1 MSKLKRTS
9 AKGAFFALAVW
20 LTGLCMSTPA
30 YSAVCFLP
38 DDTGNCGTGDMNIVP
53 DEPKKGVCDGKTTYT
68 PEEYN
73 EKFDDNCYT
82 YTVGE
87 KNGKTVYCDITK
99 TDTKGYVLDAQNH
112 CCQSGTAWDN
122 KAQKCCTGGKCPI
135 TCPDPQELYVIQ
147 NDLCVCKYGRD
158 IHEHCCPANTLP
170 SNGICC
176 PYDQEGKADGSSLIC
191 CPKNKVNKGGTCVD
205 PVLVQ
210 TCSQMSTDYKASCP
224 TDYKKKEA
232 KDEKGNLVK
241 DSNGTQCYT
250 CEKKPNGKNPLT
262 VRLRLTCDGK
272 TCPDAIYDGDYTFY
286 YGNSGNKYFNSQ
298 PANRDSE
305 NKQDVISIIS
315 DWKTSDFL
323 TKIEGLED
331 FYRINAYF
339 RGILKPTNY
348 HNSEKGQGEI
358 VTSLD
363 KTYSIL
369 EADYTEIDMNKDES
383 GAREVIIPLD
393 LTTKGAQT
401 MPIYRIYAKVKC
413 PGPYDEIKAC
423 NAAEYGTWGYSETDD
438 ICPYR
443 LTDLSTGETSNYFTG
458 SRYDNSYAKNAAG
471 CADFRL
477 LIDGKEAA
485 KYWHYQLYDSVVTDL
500 DSQVNFGNT
509 NCMPMIN
516 AYALKNVIDVS
527 KLSDDEVLIELL
539 YKPEK
544 DYFKK
549 YNGTS
554 FSLEVIPVTTDTD
567 VARPDKTGKSGY
579 EYAFANN
586 ANNPGKMAV
595 GSKTIPL
602 KLTDKNALYTYV
614 GNISTI
620 HPVIRLQAV
629 VDTIKPKRMTSG
641 GSTYEMPYAYMTY
654 RRLPDPTNGGIDLAN
669 IAYQHW
675 MWQNQQVCSDNALNV
690 YVTASRNVLS
700 RIETSLQ
707 DFGINANV
715 VMEKGDIITYPEYGP
730 WCMNLHPSH
739 EYCYNYCECDSKDD
753 YNTGCASCVKKCEAG
768 NINSGVTSFLAK
780 YAKTD
785 GAGNYTTYNQRQISS
800 GPTQS
805 GYVYNDG
812 AIYIIGSGFNT
823 SEDGTTGSNS
833 ESDYET
839 CYNKTCEDFG
849 LNSNS
854 QPGMRCKT
862 ASKCNL
868 KCLKCA
874 YVGCVSDYKYAECST
889 DIADQYDKFSN
900 SSTFCTEPSDDMK
913 GITTTC
919 EQLAKNNSNVKNDLL
934 DTDVISDLSKFVE
947 VFTKPDDVTS
957 TDTRRCAVC
966 VYTSN

>member
-20 LTGLCMSTPA
+20 LTGLCMSAPA

-68 PEEYN
+68 PEVYN

-99 TDTKGYVLDAQNH
+99 TDTKGYVLDAQDH

-122 KAQKCCTGGKCPI
+122 KAQECCTGGKCPI
-135 TCPDPQELYVIQ
+135 TCPDPQELYIIK
-147 NDLCVCKYGRD
+147 NDICVCAYGKVNGD
-158 IHEHCCPANTLP
+158 CCPVNTFP

-176 PYDQEGKADGSSLIC
+176 PYGQEGKADGSSLIC
-191 CPKNKVNKGGTCVD
+191 CPEDQVNKGGTCVD
-205 PVLVQ
+205 KVPVQ

-224 TDYKKKEA
+224 TDYTKKAA

-241 DSNGTQCYT
+241 DSNGNQCYT
-250 CEKKPNGKNPLT
+250 CVPKGKNPLT
-262 VRLRLTCDGK
+262 VRLRLTCDGQ
-272 TCPDAIYDGDYTFY
+272 TCPDEIYDGDYTFY
-286 YGNSGNKYFNSQ
+286 YIGNNGNLNSQ
-298 PANRDSE
+298 PANRDPK
-305 NKQDVISIIS
+305 NKQDVISIIP

-323 TKIEGLED
+323 TKWEGHED
-331 FYRINAYF
+331 YYRITPYF
-339 RGILKPTNY
+339 RGILKPTKYTPTYKPEGRN
-348 HNSEKGQGEI
+348 GDI

-363 KTYSIL
+363 KKYSIL
-369 EADYTEIDMNKDES
+369 EANDNDINIDKDKS
-383 GAREVIIPLD
+383 GAQEAIISLD
-393 LTTKGAQT
+393 LTTKGEQST
-401 MPIYRIYAKVKC
+401 PTYHIFAKVKC
-413 PGPYDEIKAC
+413 PGPYKEIKAC
-423 NAAEYGTWGYSETDD
+423 KAAEYGTWGYSETDD

-443 LTDLSTGETSNYFTG
+443 LTDVSTGETSDYFTG

-471 CADFRL
+471 CANFRL

-485 KYWHYQLYDSVVTDL
+485 KYWHYQLYNSVVTNL
-500 DSQVNFGNT
+500 DSLVSIGNT
-509 NCMPMIN
+509 GFMPPYIT

-539 YKPEK
+539 YQPEK

-554 FSLEVIPVTTDTD
+554 FSLEVIPVTTDKN
-567 VARPDKTGKSGY
+567 VAQPDKAGKSGF

-586 ANNPGKMAV
+586 YGKMAV
-595 GSKTIPL
+595 GNQTIPL

-629 VDTIKPKRMTSG
+629 VDTIKPKQLTSG
-641 GSTYEMPYAYMTY
+641 GSKLNTPYAYKTY
-654 RRLPDPTNGGIDLAN
+654 RKLWNPINGGINFGD
-669 IAYQHW
+669 ISYQHW
-675 MWQNQQVCSDNALNV
+675 VNQNGEVCSANALNV

-707 DFGINANV
+707 DFGINADV

-730 WCMNLHPSH
+730 WCMNLHPSYT
-739 EYCYNYCECDSKDD
+739 YCYNYCECDSKND
-753 YNTGCASCVKKCEAG
+753 YNTGCGSCVKNCEAG
-768 NINSGVTSFLAK
+768 NLNSGVTSFLAK

-854 QPGMRCKT
+854 QPGMICKT